1 MLFEIII
8 GYLALNSIV
17 KGIGEIACAHEHRE
31 IVMQNRMKNLQ
42 KRLKYYHEY

>member
-17 KGIGEIACAHEHRE
+17 KGIGEIACGHERRE
-31 IVMQNRMKNLQ
+31 LAMQNRTKTIHE
-42 KRLKYYHEY
+42 RLKYYHEY